1 MNLRQKLTEDLKQ
14 AMKSADPK
22 TVGVLRLLISALNNK
37 SIEKKGKGQGE
48 ELTDEDVLRV
58 LMTES
63 KKRKEANEIFTKGN
77 RPDLADKEKEELGVI
92 QRYLPQQMS
101 REEVEKA
108 VERIIEKVMKAT
120 ASGGVPPDG
129 GKIGPA
135 MKEVMKELKGKADA
149 GLVSE
154 IVKSKLSE

>member
-1 MNLRQKLTEDLKQ
+1 MNLRQKLTDDLKQ

-37 SIEKKGKGQGE
+37 SIEKKGKGQSE
-48 ELTDEDVLRV
+48 ELTDEDVLQV

-92 QRYLPQQMS
+92 QKYLPQQMG

-108 VERIIEKVMKAT
+108 VGEIIKKTNSKE
-120 ASGGVPPDG
+120 
-129 GKIGPA
+129 IGPA
-135 MKEVMKELKGKADA
+135 MKEVMKELKGKADSA
-149 GLVSE
+149 MVSE
-154 IVKSKLSE
+154 LVKEKLGK